1 MRLPLH
7 RRIKAMLEALVQR
20 IKRRKGPVTD
30 RKEPEMPGDPYA
42 YVTAPRKPRTPN
54 RSAAAV
60 AEWPEE

>member
-1 MRLPLH
+1 MRLSLQQ
-7 RRIKAMLEALVQR
+7 RIKAMFQALVQR
-20 IKRRKGPVTD
+20 IKKRKGPASN
-30 RKEPEMPGDPYA
+30 RKEPEAPEDPYS